1 MVKRSNIKSK
11 GKISKLKKKKIKIV
25 AGRAII
31 VVTCLCA
38 FLFALSYTSQISS
51 INIQGVRV
59 DGNDIVDASSIGLLA
74 SSTLSGKYFSLF
86 PKTNTFFYPKSNL
99 AGEILTKF
107 KRVASVAIVRDG
119 FDKLVLN
126 VVERQPFG
134 LWCEQNISEEVSLT
148 PGCYYMDKDG
158 LIFDEVK
165 DISPQNF
172 TKYYG
177 DIKDENPIGKIY
189 LDGGGFKKLMFLENG
204 LSSMSI
210 SFDKFLWKD
219 NGDFE
224 MVLKDGQ
231 KVYWSDSQDYSKVI
245 QNLDSIK
252 GEINLTDSLGTSAP
266 KVEYV
271 DLRYGNKIYYKL
283 R

>member
-1 MVKRSNIKSK
+1 
-11 GKISKLKKKKIKIV
+11 
-25 AGRAII
+25 
-31 VVTCLCA
+31 
-38 FLFALSYTSQISS
+38 
-51 INIQGVRV
+51 
-59 DGNDIVDASSIGLLA
+59 
-74 SSTLSGKYFSLF
+74 
-86 PKTNTFFYPKSNL
+86 
-99 AGEILTKF
+99 
-107 KRVASVAIVRDG
+107 
-119 FDKLVLN
+119 
-126 VVERQPFG
+126 
-134 LWCEQNISEEVSLT
+134 
-148 PGCYYMDKDG
+148 MDKDG